1 MARWLVLN
9 TKFKVHLPLPENVM
23 TQTGAS
29 MSPTSNAP
37 GATDE
42 AAAPSLHVKPGS
54 VASTRQNAILALIQE
69 PEKPVLK
76 TLSIL
81 IPVYNEERYLAAVVK
96 RVVEQ
101 PLPGGLVREIIM
113 VNDASKDKTWEIMQQ
128 IPGLFPEVSF
138 KLMNKVKN
146 EGKGAALRD
155 AWAMA
160 TGDLLIVQ
168 DADFEYDPADY
179 PKLLQ
184 PILDGKADAVFG
196 SRFIGEPHRVM
207 YFWHQMANNILTM
220 LSNMLT
226 NLNLTDMEVC
236 YKVFTREVYSQ
247 IKIRSPRFGVEPE
260 LTAKV
265 ARMRIG
271 AGPGGTGGKK
281 VRVYETGVAYA
292 GRTYEEGKKIGWK
305 DAVSAIVQIIR
316 FSFND

>member
-1 MARWLVLN
+1 MTAPASPAP
-9 TKFKVHLPLPENVM
+9 TPPLS
-23 TQTGAS
+23 AADL
-29 MSPTSNAP
+29 MSAP
-37 GATDE
+37 QK
-42 AAAPSLHVKPGS
+42 PSFRL
-54 VASTRQNAILALIQE
+54 
-69 PEKPVLK
+69 
-76 TLSIL
+76 LSIL

-101 PLPGGLVREIIM
+101 PLPGNLIREIIM
-113 VNDASKDKTWEIMQQ
+113 VNDASKDRTWEIMQQ
-128 IPGLFPEVSF
+128 IPNLFPGGGVIF
-138 KLMNKVKN
+138 KLLNKTKN

-155 AWAMA
+155 AWALA

-184 PILDGKADAVFG
+184 PILDGKADCVFG

-207 YFWHQMANNILTM
+207 YFWHQLANNMLTM

-236 YKVFTREVYSQ
+236 YKVFTKEVYSKIT
-247 IKIRSPRFGVEPE
+247 IKSPRFGVEPE

-271 AGPGGTGGKK
+271 EGGRRKQSRR

-305 DAVSAIVQIIR
+305 DAVSAIIQIIR
-316 FSFND
+316 FSVND

>member
-1 MARWLVLN
+1 MSETPKPQTASAAGAPTLVLP
-9 TKFKVHLPLPENVM
+9 VA
-23 TQTGAS
+23 AS
-29 MSPTSNAP
+29 
-37 GATDE
+37 
-42 AAAPSLHVKPGS
+42 
-54 VASTRQNAILALIQE
+54 R
-69 PEKPVLK
+69 PVLK

-81 IPVYNEERYLAAVVK
+81 FPVYNEERYLAAVVK

-101 PLPGGLVREIIM
+101 PIPGGLTREIIM
-113 VNDASKDKTWEIMQQ
+113 VNDASKDNTWTIMQQ
-128 IPGLFPEVSF
+128 IPALFPQAPF
-138 KLMNKVKN
+138 KLLNKPKN

-207 YFWHQMANNILTM
+207 YFWHQIANNMLTW
-220 LSNMLT
+220 LSNALT

-236 YKVFTREVYSQ
+236 YKVFTREVYA
-247 IKIRSPRFGVEPE
+247 KIRIKSPRFGVEPE

-265 ARMRIG
+265 SKLRIG
-271 AGPGGTGGKK
+271 EGGRRKRGRR
-281 VRVYETGVAYA
+281 VRVYEVGVAYA

-305 DAVSAIVQIIR
+305 DAVSAIFQIIR
-316 FSFND
+316 FRFSD

>member
-1 MARWLVLN
+1 MSA
-9 TKFKVHLPLPENVM
+9 TAIE
-23 TQTGAS
+23 TGQV
-29 MSPTSNAP
+29 
-37 GATDE
+37 ATIVGSDLLRD
-42 AAAPSLHVKPGS
+42 PVKPQFRS
-54 VASTRQNAILALIQE
+54 
-69 PEKPVLK
+69 
-76 TLSIL
+76 LSIL

-96 RVVEQ
+96 KVVEQ
-101 PLPGGLVREIIM
+101 PLPSGITKEIIL
-113 VNDASKDKTWEIMQQ
+113 VNDASKDKTWDVMQQ
-128 IPGLFPEVSF
+128 LPGLLAREGVTF
-138 KLMNKVKN
+138 KIQNKTVN
-146 EGKGAALRD
+146 EGKGAAVRD
-155 AWAMA
+155 AWKQA
-160 TGDLLIVQ
+160 TGDLLIIQ

-184 PILDGKADAVFG
+184 PILDGKADVVFG

-236 YKVFTREVYSQ
+236 YKVFTREVYS
-247 IKIRSPRFGVEPE
+247 KIEVKSPRFGIEPE

-271 AGPGGTGGKK
+271 EGGRRKQGRK

-316 FSFND
+316 FRFVD